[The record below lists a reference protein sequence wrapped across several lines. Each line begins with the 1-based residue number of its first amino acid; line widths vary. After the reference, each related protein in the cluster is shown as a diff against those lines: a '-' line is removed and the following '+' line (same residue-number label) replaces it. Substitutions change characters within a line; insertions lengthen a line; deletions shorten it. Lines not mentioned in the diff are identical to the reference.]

1 MSLVNKTWKNS
12 GLKPSISLP
21 ARTSLSVSLNQM
33 GGRRSEVEHALT
45 KVRRH
50 KPNPPFFE
58 NTIIFHDYLY
68 LLLNT
73 QQLSQFHLIKALQ
86 REEGP
91 D

>member
-1 MSLVNKTWKNS
+1 M
-12 GLKPSISLP
+12 
-21 ARTSLSVSLNQM
+21 
-33 GGRRSEVEHALT
+33 
-45 KVRRH
+45 
-50 KPNPPFFE
+50 
-58 NTIIFHDYLY
+58 FHDYLH